1 MTKVNTHLA
10 HGFYHEAMSTP
21 QSSTHIHQ
29 ARLLQARTQLLERI
43 AAQRGGARSRVDMAA
58 EHDLRAWDAHAQ
70 ASTELN
76 EEFAL
81 NEHET
86 AELVAIDA
94 ALALQRAHGFH
105 HSQVARIAVGTVSK
119 ISVFTGPVERKI
131 RNIDAASATFEV
143 NVSVAENAR

>member
-1 MTKVNTHLA
+1 
-10 HGFYHEAMSTP
+10 MSTP

-94 ALALQRAHGFH
+94 ALARLAAGQYGQCADCGATLAPARLEAYPMALRC
-105 HSQVARIAVGTVSK
+105 VACQTRTEK
-119 ISVFTGPVERKI
+119 HR
-131 RNIDAASATFEV
+131 
-143 NVSVAENAR
+143 